1 MTDRTQS
8 GFYNKSSISGRVSL
22 NKLTQARV
30 AITCPGPGSRHP
42 WWWFSF
48 RTGVRLV
55 CLRRTVR
62 PITQCDE
69 FTATRTRTY
78 RFKHANQNVWPITS
92 FCSSFWGD
100 VQSGSPKELL
110 RFLFLYRGQS
120 TNRRQSMNVRQTA
133 ICAKT
138 CKLYGYTEVEEYRCG
153 GGSSLKNLVYL

>member
-48 RTGVRLV
+48 RTAVRLV
-55 CLRRTVR
+55 CLRRTAR

-69 FTATRTRTY
+69 FTATRAKLTGSNTQIKMCGPLPVSAHLFGGTY
-78 RFKHANQNVWPITS
+78 SQGLQKNCSGFCFSIEGKVQTGGKAWMLGRLPFVQKHANCMDTQ
-92 FCSSFWGD
+92 
-100 VQSGSPKELL
+100 
-110 RFLFLYRGQS
+110 
-120 TNRRQSMNVRQTA
+120 
-133 ICAKT
+133 
-138 CKLYGYTEVEEYRCG
+138 KLKSIGVVVEAL
-153 GGSSLKNLVYL
+153 SKI